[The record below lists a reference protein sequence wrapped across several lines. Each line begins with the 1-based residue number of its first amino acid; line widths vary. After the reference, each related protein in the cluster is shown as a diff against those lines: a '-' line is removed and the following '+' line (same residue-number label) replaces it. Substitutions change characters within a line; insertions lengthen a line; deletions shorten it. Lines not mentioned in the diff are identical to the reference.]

1 MPIELKVKVVKIGN
15 SLRIT
20 VPKEVAEAL
29 ELHEGDVVAV
39 GLSNSRMVVRKA
51 QTKV

>member
-1 MPIELKVKVVKIGN
+1 LPIELKVKVVKIGH

-29 ELHEGDVVAV
+29 GLQEGDVVSV
-39 GLSNSRMVVRKA
+39 GLSNARMVVRKFA
-51 QTKV
+51 G